1 MRHPLALLVACV
13 LVAAALTYVVPA
25 GQYERREDPKIGRT
39 VVVAGTYHRVAQSPV
54 GPFAAVVAVPKGIV
68 DAAGVLALVFMAGAA
83 ISVVDK
89 TGALRGGVAW
99 LAAKLGQRETLII
112 PIACTVFAF
121 GGAAEGMWE
130 EFVALTPVLLVLA
143 RGVGFDGLTAVAM
156 GMGAAGIGST
166 FSPMNPFGVGIA
178 QRFAELPILSGW
190 EFRVA
195 VLVPAVAMWAWATM
209 RHARRTRTAAETTSG
224 LPGETFTRG
233 HGLVLLATVAAFATF
248 IFGIIQFGWGFE
260 EMAAV
265 FLVLGVLAG
274 VIGGLSLAGTAQALS
289 EGFAAM
295 SFAAILIGV
304 ARGVFVVLDEGKIVD
319 TIINALVTPLAQLPL
334 TLYAVGISVVQT
346 ILAVPVP
353 SSSGRV
359 TLTMP
364 ILVPL
369 SDLLG
374 LSRQVTVTATQFGPG
389 VLNQFL
395 PTDGTLMA
403 VLAIAGVRF
412 EQWLKFCLPIC
423 AVLFAYALAAVAL
436 AAALNL
442 R

>member
-1 MRHPLALLVACV
+1 MALLAACI
-13 LVAAALTYVVPA
+13 LTAAALTYIVPA
-25 GQYERREDPKIGRT
+25 GQYERREDPKINRT
-39 VVVAGTYHRVAQSPV
+39 VVVAGSYHRVPPSPV
-54 GPFAAVVAVPKGIV
+54 NPFRALVAVPKGIMN
-68 DAAGVLALVFMAGAA
+68 AADVLALVFMAGAA
-83 ISVVDK
+83 LSVVDK
-89 TGALRGGVAW
+89 TGALRGGVGW
-99 LAAKLGQRETLII
+99 LAARLRRRETLVI
-112 PIACTVFAF
+112 PIACALFAF

-130 EFVALTPVLLVLA
+130 EFVALTPVLMLLA

-178 QRFAELPILSGW
+178 QRFAELPLLSGW
-190 EFRVA
+190 GFRLA
-195 VLVPAVAMWAWATM
+195 VLLPAVAMWAWATIL
-209 RHARRTRTAAETTSG
+209 HARRTRTAPDTTAVA
-224 LPGETFTRG
+224 PADAFTRR
-233 HGLVLLATVAAFATF
+233 HGMVLLATVAAFATF
-248 IFGIIQFGWGFE
+248 IYGIIQHGWGFE

-265 FLVLGVLAG
+265 FLLLGIVAG
-274 VIGGLSLAGTAQALS
+274 VIGGLSVTATFQALS
-289 EGFAAM
+289 EGFATM
-295 SFAAILIGV
+295 SLAALLIGV

-319 TIINALVTPLAQLPL
+319 TIINALVTPLAQLPV
-334 TLYAVGISVVQT
+334 TLYAMGITVVQT
-346 ILAVPVP
+346 ILTVPVP

-395 PTDGTLMA
+395 PTDGALMA
-403 VLAIAGVRF
+403 VLAVAGVRF

-423 AVLFAYALAAVAL
+423 ALLFVYGLAAVAL

-442 R
+442 Q